1 MGKAYRSERL
11 AGEVKRITGQML
23 LTGIKD
29 PRITNAMVCVT
40 DAEVTSDG
48 SYATIYVT
56 ATAVVDHDEVL
67 AGLRS
72 ASGVLRKE
80 IGRQVKIRRVPEL
93 VFRIDSSMEY
103 GRHIDSILEE
113 LDIKPENPEEDS

>member
-56 ATAVVDHDEVL
+56 ATAAVDHDEVL
-67 AGLRS
+67 AVLRS
-72 ASGVLRKE
+72 ARGVLRKE
-80 IGRQVKIRRVPEL
+80 IGRQVKIRRIPEL

>member
-56 ATAVVDHDEVL
+56 ATAAVDHDKVL
-67 AGLRS
+67 TGLRN
-72 ASGVLRKE
+72 ARGILRKE

>member
-56 ATAVVDHDEVL
+56 ATVAVDHDEVL
-67 AGLRS
+67 AYS
-72 ASGVLRKE
+72 DRKS
-80 IGRQVKIRRVPEL
+80 VV
-93 VFRIDSSMEY
+93 
-103 GRHIDSILEE
+103 
-113 LDIKPENPEEDS
+113 